1 MTIDQEHEVAMVVT
15 DTPAVRVKGLLK
27 TFRRA
32 NGTTVTPIDDVT
44 LSIEKGEFLVLLGPS
59 GCGKTTLLRC
69 IAGLETPDRG
79 SIDILGRRV
88 FDRAGSRPVMVPPE
102 RRRLGMIFQ
111 SYALW
116 PHLSV
121 AKNVAYP
128 LEAAK
133 VRKAER
139 QERVARALELVG
151 VSEVAEQLPGRLSGG
166 QQQRVAL
173 ARALVAE
180 PSLILFDEPLS
191 NVDAKVREELR
202 LHLLE
207 MQHRI
212 GFTAVYVT
220 HDQVEAMELAD
231 RIAVLRNGKIAQLA
245 APDVVYD
252 SPASRYVAKFIG
264 TANELS
270 AEVVG
275 RDETT
280 VTVSLPGVLD
290 RVRLPAPECGR
301 QPAVGERVY
310 VIWRPERTTI
320 VGSARTGDGIVL
332 EAEYLLGR
340 YLGAFGETIATLRDG
355 SEVRVV
361 TPKPLPK
368 ERGAGLRLAVAAA
381 DLRVFAE
388 EAGA

>member
-1 MTIDQEHEVAMVVT
+1 MTIDQETQVAAAARDVA
-15 DTPAVRVKGLLK
+15 AVRAEGLLK

-32 NGTTVTPIDDVT
+32 NGTTVTPIDGVT
-44 LSIEKGEFLVLLGPS
+44 LSIDKGEFLVLLGPS

-79 SIDILGRRV
+79 SIDLLGRRV
-88 FDRAGSRPVMVPPE
+88 FDRTGARRVAVPPE
-102 RRRLGMIFQ
+102 RRGLGMIFQ

-116 PHLSV
+116 PHLTV
-121 AKNVAYP
+121 ARNVAYP
-128 LEAAK
+128 LEAAQ
-133 VRKAER
+133 VPKAER
-139 QERVARALELVG
+139 RERVARALELVG
-151 VSEVAEQLPGRLSGG
+151 VAEVAGQLPGRLSGG

-173 ARALVAE
+173 ARAIVGE

-207 MQHRI
+207 MQRRI

-231 RIAVLRNGKIAQLA
+231 RIAVLQSGKIAQLDT
-245 APDVVYD
+245 PDAIYD
-252 SPASRYVAKFIG
+252 RPVSRYVAKFIG
-264 TANELS
+264 TANEVT
-270 AEVVG
+270 AEVVE
-275 RDETT
+275 RDGAT

-290 RVRLPAPECGR
+290 RVRLPAPVAGR
-301 QPAVGERVY
+301 QPVAGERVH
-310 VIWRPERTTI
+310 VIWRPERTMI
-320 VGSARTGDGIVL
+320 ADPGQGGDGLVL

-340 YLGAFGETIATLRDG
+340 YLGAFSETIASLRDG
-355 SEVRVV
+355 TEVRAV
-361 TPKPLPK
+361 TAKPLHHQ
-368 ERGAGLRLAVAAA
+368 RGAGLRLAVAAA

-388 EAGA
+388 ESAG